1 MSAMLRA
8 PLKRGKI
15 LQYNRQDLENAVKA
29 VEAGDSIRQASV
41 KYGIPRSTIGDR
53 ISGRFDIK
61 EPVVHGRPPAIPFAV
76 ENKIVAS
83 VKMAAKMGVGLSR
96 KQILTRTYILCK
108 RIKMQTSYPN
118 FKAGKDWWEGVKR
131 RHPEITLRKPEKL
144 STVRARMLNPVVVE
158 NYFNDLERVISELG
172 VSETEIW
179 NCDETGLNFEHN
191 PPRVVTERG
200 ANSVVGKTSQK
211 SSNLTIMACVNGG
224 GSVMPPLVITKGKT
238 VKSLHGFKTSDAPV
252 GTVWSFQE
260 KGWITDEIG
269 EKWFDDV
276 FLKHCGPKRPQLL
289 IFDGHSSHETL
300 AIIER
305 AIGENIALL
314 SLPPHCTHYL
324 QPLDRSVFGPFKKS
338 YNEHCSDFMSEHPL
352 HVVNKWTFPSLL
364 MKAWQC
370 SFTEANIRSGFASC
384 GICPVNRAAVPASAF
399 APSAST
405 DIPAVNGLY

>member
-1 MSAMLRA
+1 MGGGGEDGARVEYDFLPVPVPVRLLNLTKIPFTVLVNVITLDGTYAIYQNSYFWDPTSSSSSSSLSIIYVIIISHLCLSPLTSSSPAFIIWLSAMSAMLRA
-8 PLKRGKI
+8 PVKRGKI
-15 LQYNRQDLENAVKA
+15 LKYNRQDLENAVKA
-29 VEAGDSIRQASV
+29 VETGDSIRQASA
-41 KYGIPRSTIGDR
+41 KYGILRSTIGDC

-61 EPVVHGRPPAIPFAV
+61 KPVVHGSPPAIPFAT

-83 VKMAAKMGVGLSR
+83 VKMAAKMCVGLSR

-200 ANSVVGKTSQK
+200 ANFIVGKTSQK

-238 VKSLHGFKTSDAPV
+238 VK
-252 GTVWSFQE
+252 
-260 KGWITDEIG
+260 
-269 EKWFDDV
+269 
-276 FLKHCGPKRPQLL
+276 
-289 IFDGHSSHETL
+289 
-300 AIIER
+300 
-305 AIGENIALL
+305 
-314 SLPPHCTHYL
+314 
-324 QPLDRSVFGPFKKS
+324 
-338 YNEHCSDFMSEHPL
+338 
-352 HVVNKWTFPSLL
+352 
-364 MKAWQC
+364 
-370 SFTEANIRSGFASC
+370 
-384 GICPVNRAAVPASAF
+384 
-399 APSAST
+399 
-405 DIPAVNGLY
+405 